1 MNIPELIE
9 CPHCGGAANMFASH
23 EANYSYARIDCRE
36 CPASMIVD
44 TYDMP
49 GAKLPELMQ
58 AVVERW
64 NKRVNVEPEAEKEAA
79 DAQG

>member
-1 MNIPELIE
+1 MNIPEPIT

-44 TYDMP
+44 TYEMP